1 MPNGNGTGPAGAGPM
16 TGRGAGKC
24 AGNRMPGWK
33 NPGKGA
39 AIQHNGRPRGSFHS
53 HAQHA
58 VAAADALVLQSQI
71 DALHTQLAS
80 LEQQLAEI
88 VEKSDN

>member
-24 AGNRMPGWK
+24 AGNATAGWQTA
-33 NPGKGA
+33 GG
-39 AIQHNGRPRGSFHS
+39 GRGLGRGNRCGGYFRN

-58 VAAADALVLQSQI
+58 VASADALLLQSKI
-71 DALHTQLAS
+71 DTLHTQLAS
-80 LEQQLAEI
+80 LEQQLAELS
-88 VEKSDN
+88 EKNED